1 MNNKINNANTEE
13 MKEDK
18 AMQEIDMETL
28 ENVAGGGTK
37 DKIKEIFQ
45 RIKMSESDGNK
56 IKSLLS
62 SYKDTDASI
71 YYLKGLIDASHG
83 DEGYLKRLRE
93 EKRKRELY
101 MANYSK
107 ELNILA
113 KKYSNIPELKP
124 FL

>member
-1 MNNKINNANTEE
+1 MNDKINNANTEE
-13 MKEDK
+13 MKEGK

-62 SYKDTDASI
+62 SYENGEGMI
-71 YYLKGLIDASHG
+71 LYLDGLIDASHG
-83 DEGYLKRLRE
+83 DEGLLKQLRE
-93 EKRKRELY
+93 EKRGRELK
-101 MANYSK
+101 MNSIK
-107 ELNILA
+107 SELNILA
-113 KKYSNIPELKP
+113 KKYSNISELKP

>member
-1 MNNKINNANTEE
+1 MNDKINNANTEE
-13 MKEDK
+13 MKEEK

>member
-1 MNNKINNANTEE
+1 MNDKINNANTKE

-45 RIKMSESDGNK
+45 RIKMSESDENK

-62 SYKDTDASI
+62 SYKDNEASI
-71 YYLKGLIDASHG
+71 LYLDGLIDASHG

-93 EKRKRELY
+93 EKRKREL
-101 MANYSK
+101 NIKNDSK

-113 KKYSNIPELKP
+113 EKYSNIYELKP